1 MKRENTY
8 NIPSPGIT
16 IDTLVFGYGISGS
29 IADIRVYQTFIMN
42 PFGIVTN
49 SESTLRYL
57 VYNKIL
63 YSNTVGQCV
72 SDKDFNVDISL
83 TVQCYEDYN
92 LYHDKTQTCDND
104 KDKIITD
111 DYVII

>member
-1 MKRENTY
+1 MTLSGDWVLMSFSNYNSINSSPYYPNIFSFAFSGNTVKRENTY

-57 VYNKIL
+57 VYNK
-63 YSNTVGQCV
+63 N
-72 SDKDFNVDISL
+72 L
-83 TVQCYEDYN
+83 TRCQ
-92 LYHDKTQTCDND
+92 
-104 KDKIITD
+104 
-111 DYVII
+111 